1 MLEIKELK
9 ASIKDKL
16 ILKGVDLTVKPGEH
30 HIIIGP
36 NGSGKTTLGRVLM
49 GFEGY
54 DVEGSIILNGEDIT
68 NAPPFQR
75 ARRGLFLTFQHPVE
89 IEGIKSANLIY
100 QAMKN
105 RGINISPDQFKSKY
119 LDALSRVGL
128 NESFY
133 TRDLNVGSSGGE
145 RKKLELVHMLLLEPE
160 ISILDEVDSGLDV
173 QSVKRLAELINS
185 WPKSLLIITHNPQ
198 IINYLKDPIIHQ
210 FEDGRIVK
218 SNISIDEVPSYD

>member
-1 MLEIKELK
+1 MLEIDNLR
-9 ASIKDKL
+9 ASVKGKP
-16 ILKGVDLTVKPGEH
+16 ILKGVNLTVKPGEH
-30 HIIIGP
+30 HILIGP

-49 GFEGY
+49 GFDGY
-54 DVEGSIILNGEDIT
+54 EVEGSIVLNGEDIT
-68 NAPPFQR
+68 NTPPFQR
-75 ARRGLFLTFQHPVE
+75 ARKGLFLTFQHPVE

-105 RGINISPDQFKSKY
+105 RGITITPEQFKAKY
-119 LDALSRVGL
+119 LDALNKVGL

-173 QSVKRLAELINS
+173 QSVKRLAQLINS
-185 WPKSLLIITHNPQ
+185 WPKSLIIITHNPQ
-198 IINYLKDPIIHQ
+198 IINFLNSPIIHQ
-210 FEDGRIVK
+210 FEDGRIIK
-218 SNISIDEVPSYD
+218 SNLSLEEVPSYD